1 MNYETNKMGLPDLSK
16 KKFTERLPLLFS
28 ARIRLDDKQRETLKT
43 AWRDLRDSQRPAEAT
58 QIPGSTIKTSTA
70 FNLGNLNSVTALTVG
85 EILGSRE
92 SIHLTTILSLQAEL
106 GVEVVSR
113 SYVEDKFK
121 NYLDY
126 LFTTAESYV
135 AKE

>member
-1 MNYETNKMGLPDLSK
+1 MKGWSSSE
-16 KKFTERLPLLFS
+16 FTEKLPLLFS

-43 AWRDLRDSQRPAEAT
+43 AWRSLRDAQQPAEAT
-58 QIPGSTIKTSTA
+58 QIPGSTIKTATS
-70 FNLGNLNSVTALTVG
+70 FNLGNLNSVTALTIG

-106 GVEVVSR
+106 GVVVVSR

-121 NYLDY
+121 DYLDY
-126 LFTTAESYV
+126 IFTTAESYV
-135 AKE
+135 TSK